1 MEDGWKYPELK
12 DAKLKNPAFDK
23 YKGSVKLQGITTDN
37 GRREEKDLSR
47 AQGVISAAI

>member
-1 MEDGWKYPELK
+1 MYQELK

-23 YKGSVKLQGITTDN
+23 YKGSVKLQEITTDN
-37 GRREEKDLSR
+37 GRREGKVLTR